1 MPQNSTETHGKIDLE
16 INSDPYRSQIAENHD
31 YEFLRML
38 CDALDVTVSIL
49 DEDMNYQF
57 ISKSVYNQLAIDE
70 TELKVG
76 DPLSHIHD
84 LMLANGMMTPEI
96 LEQNK
101 LSEAEQIDRAHAH
114 KDTAPLLVKL
124 GDGSTHRH
132 IRKAMPNGFTVSM
145 SDNVSELIEKDR
157 ILDKALA
164 LGNSGYW
171 TYDFITK
178 KYYLSGS
185 LRRYFSKEDQKKITK
200 QGILSIIHPED
211 RDLFRQALKSI
222 STTNDKFE
230 TTGRTSS
237 LKGNERWSHTVGEI
251 IRGPNGK
258 PTKIRAF
265 VKDVTRDRRQAQELE
280 RAKDEAIAASHA
292 KSEFLANMSH
302 EIRTPMNGILGM
314 AELLANS
321 DITDRQ
327 RDFVDV
333 INNSAS
339 ALLTIINDIL
349 DFSKIEAGA
358 FEIDPMPFDL
368 KSSITDV
375 TSLLATKAQ
384 EKNLELIINY
394 PTDLGRYFIGDAG
407 RLRQVITNLL
417 GNAIKFTE
425 SGHIIIDVEISPPR
439 SGMSVVSISVAD
451 TGIGIE
457 PEKIS
462 KVFQK
467 FTQADGSTTR
477 VYGGTGL
484 GLSISKAIIE
494 MMDGRISAESELG
507 KGSTFAFRI
516 PLPIDSNAK
525 VRDFDTATLAGKR
538 ALIVD
543 DIAINRTL
551 LSEQLQ
557 SWDIHSDAVKDGVE
571 ALTKLKNEQGRGN
584 PYDFILLDY
593 LMPGMNGQEL
603 AAMITANADLSGTPI
618 IMLSSCDQPI
628 SSQEL
633 TTIGIDSYLV
643 KPVREKRLFETIV
656 KTLTF
661 DAQQEKPAQAEIAK
675 PAAPISEKTEILVA
689 EDFPLNQDVI
699 RLMLGE
705 TPYAPVFVNNGLEA
719 VEMFKTA
726 SGRFPVILMDVS
738 MPVMDGHEATRA
750 ITTFERS
757 QGLTHTPIIALT
769 GHAMK
774 NDRDECF
781 DAGMD
786 DYLTKPVRQAQLLE
800 KLELWTGRVV
810 EARATA

>member
-1 MPQNSTETHGKIDLE
+1 MQNSTKTNGKIDLE
-16 INSDPYRSQIAENHD
+16 INSDSYRNQIAENHD

-38 CDALDVTVSIL
+38 CDALDITVSIL
-49 DEDMNYQF
+49 DEEMNYQF
-57 ISKSVYNQLAIDE
+57 ISKSVYSQLAIDE

-76 DPLSHIHD
+76 DPLSHLHD

-101 LSEAEQIDRAHAH
+101 LTEAEQIDRTHAH
-114 KDTAPLLVKL
+114 KDTIPLLVKL
-124 GDGSTHRH
+124 GDGATHRH
-132 IRKAMPNGFTVSM
+132 IRKSMPNGYTVSM
-145 SDNVSELIEKDR
+145 SDNVSELVEKDR
-157 ILDKALA
+157 MLDKALA
-164 LGNSGYW
+164 LGNAGYW
-171 TYDFITK
+171 TYDFATK
-178 KYYLSGS
+178 NYYLSGS
-185 LRRYFSKEDQKKITK
+185 LRRYFSKEDQEKIVK

-211 RDLFRQALKSI
+211 RGHFRQALKSV

-230 TTGRTSS
+230 TTGRTTS
-237 LKGNERWSHTVGEI
+237 LKGNERWSHTIGEI

-258 PTKIRAF
+258 PAKIRAF

-321 DITDRQ
+321 NINDRQ

-425 SGHIIIDVEISPPR
+425 AGHIIIDVEISPPR
-439 SGMSVVSISVAD
+439 NGMSVISISVTD

-484 GLSISKAIIE
+484 GLSISKAIVE
-494 MMDGRISAESELG
+494 MMDGRISVESELG

-525 VRDFDTATLAGKR
+525 AKAYDTATLAGKR

-557 SWDIHSDAVKDGVE
+557 SWDIRSEAVKDGVE
-571 ALTKLKNEQGRGN
+571 ALTTLKNEQGRGN

-661 DAQQEKPAQAEIAK
+661 DAQQEKPAQAAITK

-699 RLMLGE
+699 RLMLDE

-726 SGRFPVILMDVS
+726 PGRFPVILMDVS
-738 MPVMDGHEATRA
+738 MPVMDGHEATKA
-750 ITTFERS
+750 ITAFERS

-800 KLELWTGRVV
+800 KLEHWTGRVV
-810 EARATA
+810 EARASA